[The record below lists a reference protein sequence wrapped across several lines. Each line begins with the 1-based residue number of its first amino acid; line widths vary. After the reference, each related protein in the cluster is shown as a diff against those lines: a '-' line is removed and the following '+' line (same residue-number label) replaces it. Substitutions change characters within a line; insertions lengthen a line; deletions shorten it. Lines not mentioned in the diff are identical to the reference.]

1 MTHAR
6 PDSARPR
13 LRDEPAP
20 TRPPCSR
27 TPLFQ
32 VKRVVVGQDRLV
44 ERVMVCLLAGG
55 HVLIEGFPGLA
66 KTLTVSTMARV
77 IGGSMTRIQFT
88 PDLVPADLVG
98 TRIWRP
104 STEDFDIEWGP
115 VFANL
120 VLADEINR
128 APAKVQSAL
137 LEAMQERQVSI
148 GGHTRALPQPFVVL
162 ATQNPI
168 ESEGVYNLPEAQRDR
183 FLMHVVVPHPTY
195 EEETAIATR
204 MSSDGAAGR
213 AGAHHR
219 AAARAAA
226 PRRRTSSSTTRCR
239 TTPCASSW
247 PRATRPRWGFEH
259 LTATIALGAS
269 PRGTLGLISAA
280 RAPRRAARPPL
291 RRAAGRVRRRTRGAA
306 PPHHAHLRRARRGR
320 RTRRRAARDPLDGPG
335 AADRAGDRRRRRAS
349 TPWSCRRRRTRPRD
363 EPRGR
368 GRPSVPVAD
377 VAARSDV
384 LRRLELE
391 RAPPDRRRRERRPR
405 DHVGRTGQRARG
417 RPRLRPGRRRA
428 AHRLEPHRPLGRD
441 VRPPDR
447 GRPRVRDVDRRRPLG
462 QPRLRHGPLREARRR
477 PRAPWPGSA
486 CSGSAAAT
494 ASAS

>member
-1 MTHAR
+1 MTDHAPGTAAPA
-6 PDSARPR
+6 PDPFQETAVTT
-13 LRDEPAP
+13 PAP
-20 TRPPCSR
+20 TPHDPGSAPSR
-27 TPLFQ
+27 ADSAALLEDALFQ

-204 MSSDGAAGR
+204 MSTTAPQGEQVLTTAQLLELQGLVTDVFV
-213 AGAHHR
+213 HHAVQDYAVR
-219 AAARAAA
+219 LVM
-226 PRRRTSSSTTRCR
+226 
-239 TTPCASSW
+239 
-247 PRATRPRWGFEH
+247 ATRDPARWGFEH
-259 LTATIALGAS
+259 LAPTIALGAS
-269 PRGTLGLISAA
+269 PRGTLGLISAG
-280 RAPRRAARPPL
+280 RALAVL
-291 RRAAGRVRRRTRGAA
+291 
-306 PPHHAHLRRARRGR
+306 RGR
-320 RTRRRAARDPLDGPG
+320 RFV
-335 AADRAGDRRRRRAS
+335 
-349 TPWSCRRRRTRPRD
+349 
-363 EPRGR
+363 
-368 GRPSVPVAD
+368 VPQDVFD
-377 VAARSDV
+377 VAPEVLRHRITLTYDALAEGVGPDDV
-384 LRRLELE
+384 LREILSTVQ
-391 RAPPDRRRRERRPR
+391 APRIAPATDGGVRVDTVVTTP
-405 DHVGRTGQRARG
+405 T
-417 RPRLRPGRRRA
+417 PYPA
-428 AHRLEPHRPLGRD
+428 AG
-441 VRPPDR
+441 
-447 GRPRVRDVDRRRPLG
+447 
-462 QPRLRHGPLREARRR
+462 
-477 PRAPWPGSA
+477 
-486 CSGSAAAT
+486 
-494 ASAS
+494 